1 MKHIEDLL
9 DKLKQQNINL
19 WLEDEK
25 LHYRTDKGGLTD
37 SLKQE
42 IIANKPEL
50 LIFLKIQQESESK
63 LTETL
68 PQVSPVPEAQHEPF
82 PLNDIQQAYWIGRQK
97 HLELGNLATQV
108 YQEWQLTDLDMVRL
122 NSAWQQVM
130 NRHSMLRLMI
140 QSDGNQRVL
149 SELPNYTIQLVDLRS
164 EPDEQQKLT
173 SIRQD
178 VIGRIAQAGEW
189 PLFDIRVSLLTDAVH
204 LHFCIDMLVV
214 DTLSIDLIVD
224 DWAKLYRQPEVMLS
238 PLTLTFRDYMVTAK
252 AYEENSVLY
261 KKSKDYWLNRL
272 DSLPAA
278 PKLPLIKDP
287 AIIDIPKFC
296 WFEKRLEPALWKIVK
311 AKAAKYE
318 LQPSALLLAIFAE
331 SLSLWSKEPHFT
343 LNQPLFHRLPLHPQV
358 DKIAGEF
365 TSTILTE
372 IDHREETGFVQR
384 AKQIQ
389 TEQWTNLDHR
399 YFSGVQVIRE
409 LNLRNKA
416 RNTALMPVLF
426 TNLLAVKSSSHSCW
440 GERVYQITQT
450 SQVYLDHIVREI
462 DGELVLY
469 WSVIEELFPIEVLN
483 AMFSSQLDLLKLLAT
498 TDDAWTTNYPLHLPE
513 QQLTQRERVNATQ
526 APVSEELLHS
536 LFIRQ
541 AQQTPTNIAVIGIE
555 KSLTY
560 QELYQHANQIAHW
573 LRDHGAQPNQL
584 VAIVIKKGWQ
594 QVAAAMGILM
604 SGAAYVPIDPEL
616 PSERQQYLFSQ
627 AEVKLV
633 LTQTGLGAQN
643 QWDNN
648 IQQLVVDEL
657 QMVDLPTLTSVQK
670 PTDLAY
676 VIYTSGST
684 GNPKGVMI
692 DHRGAVNT
700 ILDVN
705 QRFEVTERDRILA
718 LSALNFDLS
727 VYDIFG
733 LLAVGGAVVMP
744 APEGRRD
751 PSHWAELMSEHKVT
765 LWNTVSALMQ
775 MLVEHHAGRTCIA
788 ELTPAST
795 LRLVMMSGDW
805 IPLDLPDR
813 IRGVWP
819 NTRVISLGGATE
831 ASIWS
836 ICYPIANID
845 PAWKSIP
852 YGKPMVNQSF
862 QVLNKNLE
870 PCPVWVAGSLYIGG
884 IGLALGYWK
893 DSEKTETSFIT
904 HPRSGERLYKTGD
917 LGRYMP
923 DGNIEFLGRADFQ
936 VKIQGYRIELG
947 EIESHLLKHPDIDKA
962 IVTAVGETLHKQ
974 LIAYIVPKQQQNQD
988 EESQSIDQ
996 ATYGLSVMQGVLTD
1010 PIERLQFKL
1019 KQRGILPSTNTDE
1032 VALPVP
1038 TVDDVTYINRQSY
1051 RKFLDETVTAEQLS
1065 QLLSCLQPRSFDNAL
1080 LPKYRYGS
1088 AGSLYPIQTYLY
1100 IKPNRVT
1107 DVAGGFYYYHPIKHK
1122 LLLLSP
1128 ASEID
1133 SQLHGGTNQDIF
1145 NQSAFSLFLVAE
1157 YQAIEPMYGSSG
1169 RDFCLLEAGYIS
1181 QLLMMDVIDY
1191 NLGLCPI
1198 GGMNFEPLRSAFGL
1212 TDSQEMV
1219 HSFLGGGIT
1228 TEQMQTLAQT
1238 TLKNMSLE
1246 DRLKDYLSQKLPHYM
1261 IPHIYVELSELP
1273 LTANGKVNR
1282 KDLPN
1287 PDLSRDS
1294 ASVVQ
1299 PTNEFEQGL
1308 VDLVKEIAQT
1318 EQVSIS
1324 DDFIA
1329 LGINSLDIV
1338 QLRNEIK
1345 TTFNREIEIIDLFQN
1360 PNVQALAKVLS
1371 QAKKIAPPVTDEN
1384 ILDIDNLTPEQID
1397 KLTTNLDHLSDEEI
1411 EQLMTKAN

>member
-1 MKHIEDLL
+1 M
-9 DKLKQQNINL
+9 
-19 WLEDEK
+19 
-25 LHYRTDKGGLTD
+25 
-37 SLKQE
+37 
-42 IIANKPEL
+42 
-50 LIFLKIQQESESK
+50 
-63 LTETL
+63 
-68 PQVSPVPEAQHEPF
+68 
-82 PLNDIQQAYWIGRQK
+82 
-97 HLELGNLATQV
+97 
-108 YQEWQLTDLDMVRL
+108 
-122 NSAWQQVM
+122 
-130 NRHSMLRLMI
+130 
-140 QSDGNQRVL
+140 
-149 SELPNYTIQLVDLRS
+149 
-164 EPDEQQKLT
+164 
-173 SIRQD
+173 
-178 VIGRIAQAGEW
+178 
-189 PLFDIRVSLLTDAVH
+189 
-204 LHFCIDMLVV
+204 
-214 DTLSIDLIVD
+214 
-224 DWAKLYRQPEVMLS
+224 
-238 PLTLTFRDYMVTAK
+238 
-252 AYEENSVLY
+252 
-261 KKSKDYWLNRL
+261 
-272 DSLPAA
+272 
-278 PKLPLIKDP
+278 
-287 AIIDIPKFC
+287 
-296 WFEKRLEPALWKIVK
+296 
-311 AKAAKYE
+311 
-318 LQPSALLLAIFAE
+318 
-331 SLSLWSKEPHFT
+331 
-343 LNQPLFHRLPLHPQV
+343 
-358 DKIAGEF
+358 
-365 TSTILTE
+365 
-372 IDHREETGFVQR
+372 
-384 AKQIQ
+384 
-389 TEQWTNLDHR
+389 
-399 YFSGVQVIRE
+399 
-409 LNLRNKA
+409 
-416 RNTALMPVLF
+416 
-426 TNLLAVKSSSHSCW
+426 
-440 GERVYQITQT
+440 
-450 SQVYLDHIVREI
+450 
-462 DGELVLY
+462 
-469 WSVIEELFPIEVLN
+469 
-483 AMFSSQLDLLKLLAT
+483 
-498 TDDAWTTNYPLHLPE
+498 
-513 QQLTQRERVNATQ
+513 
-526 APVSEELLHS
+526 
-536 LFIRQ
+536 
-541 AQQTPTNIAVIGIE
+541 
-555 KSLTY
+555 
-560 QELYQHANQIAHW
+560 
-573 LRDHGAQPNQL
+573 
-584 VAIVIKKGWQ
+584 
-594 QVAAAMGILM
+594 
-604 SGAAYVPIDPEL
+604 
-616 PSERQQYLFSQ
+616 
-627 AEVKLV
+627 
-633 LTQTGLGAQN
+633 
-643 QWDNN
+643 
-648 IQQLVVDEL
+648 
-657 QMVDLPTLTSVQK
+657 DLPTLTSVQK
-670 PTDLAY
+670 TTDLAY

-705 QRFEVTERDRILA
+705 QRFEVTEHDRILA

-744 APEGRRD
+744 APEGGRD
-751 PSHWAELMSEHKVT
+751 PSHWAELMNEHKVT
-765 LWNTVSALMQ
+765 LWDTVSALMQ
-775 MLVEHHAGRTCIA
+775 MLVEHHAGGGGTCTA
-788 ELTPAST
+788 ELPPAST

-819 NTRVISLGGATE
+819 NTRVIGLGGATE

-893 DSEKTETSFIT
+893 DSEKTKTSFIT

-947 EIESHLLKHPDIDKA
+947 EIESHLLKHADIDKA

-988 EESQSIDQ
+988 DENQSIDQ
-996 ATYGLSVMQGVLTD
+996 AAYGLNVMQGVLTD
-1010 PIERLQFKL
+1010 PIERFQFKL

-1038 TVDDVTYINRQSY
+1038 TVDDAAYINRQSY
-1051 RKFLDETVTAEQLS
+1051 RKFLDNTVTTEQLS

-1080 LPKYRYGS
+1080 FSKYRYGS

-1133 SQLHGGTNQDIF
+1133 SQLHGDTNQDIF
-1145 NQSAFSLFLVAE
+1145 KQSAFSLFLVAE
-1157 YQAIEPMYGSSG
+1157 YQAIEPMYGSSS

-1198 GGMNFEPLRSAFGL
+1198 GGMNFEPLRSAFDL

-1228 TEQMQTLAQT
+1228 TEQMQTLVQT
-1238 TLKNMSLE
+1238 TPKDISLE

-1299 PTNEFEQGL
+1299 PTNKFEQGL

-1318 EQVSIS
+1318 EQVSIT

-1338 QLRNEIK
+1338 QLRNKIK
-1345 TTFNREIEIIDLFQN
+1345 KTFNCEIEIMDLIKH
-1360 PNVQALAKVLS
+1360 PNVQALAKLLS
-1371 QAKKIAPPVTDEN
+1371 QAKEIEPSVPEEN

-1411 EQLMTKAN
+1411 EQLMSKLEHSQT